1 MYAMVQN
8 HNQAII
14 QSHQMAY
21 RLSGTGV
28 VLVVQIVKHSS
39 IFPFQTF
46 SFLSAALASQKKYP
60 TEL

>member
-28 VLVVQIVKHSS
+28 VLVAVQIVV
-39 IFPFQTF
+39 
-46 SFLSAALASQKKYP
+46 
-60 TEL
+60 

>member
-28 VLVVQIVKHSS
+28 VLVGVQIVQYS
-39 IFPFQTF
+39 IANPFQKFFF
-46 SFLSAALASQKKYP
+46 SAS
-60 TEL
+60 